1 MFAAV
6 ATDLK
11 WTVPNLIRLIRT
23 VRVDK
28 KYKIYYIIK
37 APYYDEF
44 AFNFIFP
51 DMFSASR

>member
-23 VRVDK
+23 ARVDK